1 MSEIVPL
8 WKENN
13 VDHAVFTFD
22 CGGDNMG
29 DTEWVFYD
37 KANQPLT
44 VSNDLEQALDNDVY
58 HHVTFYV
65 DSDGHYIGENGT
77 VHVSFDEDEDEI
89 IYAKSS
95 QSEFSETSVTDLLL
109 PLSAE
114 QINFINQHIF
124 NMNGSD
130 TDEIAINYKHDFLMT
145 NEDEVIVRELITA
158 IENACKEHHPDS
170 EDGDLEEFFT
180 FTTNNEGE
188 DIEITDNQLVI
199 HMSNNFRV
207 YRDSN
212 Y

>member
-44 VSNDLEQALDNDVY
+44 VSNDLEQALDNDIY
-58 HHVTFYV
+58 HHVKFYV
-65 DSDGHYIGENGT
+65 DSNGHYIGENGT
-77 VHVSFDEDEDEI
+77 VHVSFDDDEI
-89 IYAKSS
+89 TYVKCY
-95 QSEFSETSVTDLLL
+95 QSEFSETCVTDLLL

-130 TDEIAINYKHDFLMT
+130 TDDIAINYKHDFLMT

-158 IENACKEHHPDS
+158 IENACKEHHPDN
-170 EDGDLEEFFT
+170 EDEGGELEEFFT

-188 DIEITDNQLVI
+188 DIKITDNQLVI

-212 Y
+212 D